1 MSPTPPPPPRLLEDK
16 VLIVTGSSS
25 GIGRAVAIA
34 AANHGAKVVLHHLGP
49 STQADID
56 SLVSSLPPSTQHTTV
71 AGDIAL
77 PDTATAIVNA
87 AISSF
92 GRIDV
97 LVSNAGIC
105 PFHSFLDLPHT
116 LWKRVQDVNLN
127 GAFYAVQAV
136 ANAMAAQT
144 PRGGSI
150 VAISSISALMGGAEQ
165 THYTPT
171 KAGVKSL
178 MESCAIALGGLGIR
192 CNSVLPGTIETPIN
206 ADDLADPVKREYMTR
221 RIPLGRL
228 GEPDDIAQPV
238 IFFASDMAKYC
249 TGASLLVDGGAAI
262 SLQ

>member
-1 MSPTPPPPPRLLEDK
+1 MPRLLEDK

-25 GIGRAVAIA
+25 GIGRAVALA
-34 AANHGAKVVLHHLGP
+34 AAAHGAKLVLHHLGP
-49 STQADID
+49 STAADLD
-56 SLVSSLPPSTQHTTV
+56 SLIAALPPATPHTTV

-77 PDTATAIVNA
+77 PTTAAAIVA
-87 AISSF
+87 AAHTAFS
-92 GRIDV
+92 RIDV

-105 PFHSFLDLPHT
+105 PFHAFLDLPHA
-116 LWKRVQDVNLN
+116 LWQRVQDVNLS
-127 GAFYAVQAV
+127 GSFYAVQAV
-136 ANAMAAQT
+136 ANAMAQQE

-165 THYTPT
+165 AHYTPT

-178 MESCAIALGGLGIR
+178 MESCAIALGALGIR

-206 ADDLADPVKREYMTR
+206 AEDLADPVKREAMTR

-228 GEPDDIAQPV
+228 GEPDDVAQPV
-238 IFFASDMAKYC
+238 IFFASDMARYC

>member
-1 MSPTPPPPPRLLEDK
+1 VQAVQADVEAAGAETALAEGDISLPT
-16 VLIVTGSSS
+16 T
-25 GIGRAVAIA
+25 A
-34 AANHGAKVVLHHLGP
+34 AA
-49 STQADID
+49 
-56 SLVSSLPPSTQHTTV
+56 LVE
-71 AGDIAL
+71 AGQR
-77 PDTATAIVNA
+77 
-87 AISSF
+87 F

-105 PFHSFLDLPHT
+105 PFHAFLDLPHD
-116 LWKRVQDVNLN
+116 LWRRVQDVNLN

-136 ANAMAAQT
+136 ANAMATQE

-165 THYTPT
+165 CHYTPT

-178 MESCAIALGGLGIR
+178 MESCAIALGGMGIR
-192 CNSVLPGTIETPIN
+192 CNSVLPGEFSRANLTAGTIETSIN
-206 ADDLADPVKREYMTR
+206 RDDLANPEKRAAMTR
-221 RIPLGRL
+221 RIPVGRL

-238 IFFASDMAKYC
+238 VFFASDMAKYC

>member
-1 MSPTPPPPPRLLEDK
+1 M
-16 VLIVTGSSS
+16 
-25 GIGRAVAIA
+25 
-34 AANHGAKVVLHHLGP
+34 LHHLGP
-49 STQADID
+49 STADDIAAVRAQVE
-56 SLVSSLPPSTQHTTV
+56 SFGSRSVLVE
-71 AGDIAL
+71 GDIASAS
-77 PDTATAIVNA
+77 TATAIVDA
-87 AISSF
+87 AVGAF

-105 PFHSFLDLPHT
+105 PFHSFLDLPHE
-116 LWKRVQDVNLN
+116 LWRRVQDVNLN
-127 GAFYAVQAV
+127 GAFYVVQAV
-136 ANAMAAQT
+136 ANQMARQV

-150 VAISSISALMGGAEQ
+150 IAISSISALMGGAEQ
-165 THYTPT
+165 AHYTPT

-192 CNSVLPGTIETPIN
+192 CNSVLPGEDIILIGVVIGLTTGTIETNIN
-206 ADDLADPVKREYMTR
+206 REDLANPQKREDMSR

-238 IFFASDMAKYC
+238 VFFASDMAKYC

>member
-1 MSPTPPPPPRLLEDK
+1 MAPTVPAPRLLEDK

-25 GIGRAVAIA
+25 GIGRAVAIGTPSPSPLLSSPLRHVSPLTSATA

-49 STQADID
+49 TTQSDID
-56 SLVSSLPPSTQHTTV
+56 TLVASLPPSTQHTTV
-71 AGDIAL
+71 AGDIADPL
-77 PDTATAIVNA
+77 TATAIVNTA
-87 AISSF
+87 VSTF

-105 PFHSFLDLPHT
+105 PFHSFLDLPHS

-136 ANAMAAQT
+136 ANAMATQT
-144 PRGGSI
+144 PQGGSI

-178 MESCAIALGGLGIR
+178 MESCAIALGGMGIR
-192 CNSVLPGTIETPIN
+192 CNSVLPGG
-206 ADDLADPVKREYMTR
+206 
-221 RIPLGRL
+221 LGR
-228 GEPDDIAQPV
+228 GRGW
-238 IFFASDMAKYC
+238 
-249 TGASLLVDGGAAI
+249 TGADVRRRHHRNAH
-262 SLQ
+262 QCRRPR